1 MARLLHGVGEVLEQ
15 DLLIGLEIV
24 DALLQGVALLE
35 GGETLLLAVI
45 PHFNEFAGV
54 ILDVLLLRPHLIVV
68 HFGGLLV
75 FLQRL
80 LLRLLASHHVHDY
93 EVLLLLVACEDVS
106 QVNALPL
113 IVNALLALLAGYLI
127 FDALFL
133 ETLVLHAEPVLFEL
147 EVLLFPFVGLLG
159 GLVGLKRFLELLL
172 CPLAIDIE
180 LSYASLHHRHL
191 SFLFALQQFGLELAA
206 WALMLHLVDERF
218 DLLRR

>member
-1 MARLLHGVGEVLEQ
+1 
-15 DLLIGLEIV
+15 
-24 DALLQGVALLE
+24 
-35 GGETLLLAVI
+35 
-45 PHFNEFAGV
+45 
-54 ILDVLLLRPHLIVV
+54 
-68 HFGGLLV
+68 
-75 FLQRL
+75 
-80 LLRLLASHHVHDY
+80 LASHHVHDY